1 MKIEV
6 LGTGCPTCMK
16 LFELTKHAV
25 KELGMD
31 GEVEYSSDI
40 QKLLALGVMSSP
52 VLAIDRK
59 PVLVGMVPNIVK
71 IKEIIEDNTLRK

>member
-1 MKIEV
+1 
-6 LGTGCPTCMK
+6 
-16 LFELTKHAV
+16 
-25 KELGMD
+25 MD